1 MRNLLLGLVLGIV
14 LTSAGSWAE
23 LNLDP
28 RVPNKPNPYQRQ
40 QQQQLDRIEQQNQEI
55 LQKQRQNRLNPC

>member
-14 LTSAGSWAE
+14 LTSAGAWAE

-28 RVPNKPNPYQRQ
+28 RLSKPNPYQRQ

-55 LQKQRQNRLNPC
+55 LRKQKQNSLNPC

>member
-14 LTSAGSWAE
+14 LTSAGTWAE

-28 RVPNKPNPYQRQ
+28 RVHNKPNPYQRQ
-40 QQQQLDRIEQQNQEI
+40 QQQQLDRMEQQNQEI
-55 LQKQRQNRLNPC
+55 LRNQKQNLLNPC